1 MSYLNS
7 NSTVAGLPIA
17 TYEELAPIMEEYA
30 IKENLDTLLSDMIV
44 NDLGSEED
52 KVTSQL
58 HASSVI
64 DTLVDAANVPCT
76 VTGLLEVSQI
86 AQNTRT
92 TDDNS
97 FDEDGC
103 LITGS
108 EYPLYPST
116 NNSLTDI
123 MSQLAITKHL
133 AQKVGVEDL
142 VYGSGLSKN
151 VTMSQDTFTSLLENK
166 IESSTI
172 VQKEGSSPI
181 VPMSQ
186 KAITDALNKAA
197 LEVERTPVSDTLGR
211 SINVTIDQE
220 VVSRE
225 LILKLNINRIT
236 QESGSSRSLVM
247 SQKKATSMI
256 DGIVGNHTVVKALP
270 ELGSSM
276 KDTISQNGF
285 TTGIESFVRDS
296 SVYVETFGTS
306 YIFDVVSGNAT
317 EGDYRSPT
325 GYALTGLLYNTSGA
339 LSKIICNKIKV
350 TKYAIQ

>member
-64 DTLVDAANVPCT
+64 DTLVDAANVPCA

-108 EYPLYPST
+108 DYPLYPSP

-123 MSQLAITKHL
+123 MSQMAITKHL
-133 AQKVGVEDL
+133 ALKVGVDDL

-151 VTMSQDTFTSLLENK
+151 VTMSQNTFTSLLGNK
-166 IESSTI
+166 IETSSI
-172 VQKEGSSPI
+172 VQKEGSSPT

-186 KAITDALNKAA
+186 KAITEALNRAA
-197 LEVERTPVSDTLGR
+197 LEVDRTPISDNLGK

-225 LILKLNINRIT
+225 LLLKLNINKIT
-236 QESGSSRSLVM
+236 HESGSSRSLVM

-256 DGIVGNHTVVKALP
+256 DGIVSNHTVVKALQD
-270 ELGSSM
+270 LGSSM
-276 KDTISQNGF
+276 KDTVSQQGF
-285 TTGIESFVRDS
+285 TAGIESFVRDS

-317 EGDYRSPT
+317 EGDYRVPS